1 MALAH
6 RLFQDFAQG
15 VANAKCHNLRR
26 GASTKYNNIYF
37 VNDKL
42 NACNYA

>member
-26 GASTKYNNIYF
+26 GGGGGGGQVRSITTYT
-37 VNDKL
+37 L
-42 NACNYA
+42 